1 VTSLVRAVG
10 LHLSAVALVCISVGG
25 CAQTKQVMNKIQD
38 KTFGGFNSLEGKYG
52 GSNAEDSCQELR
64 QPLIDTGKVFSQSM
78 VTGALLGAAAGA
90 GVGAAV
96 NKNNRG
102 MGAFLGGLTGGA
114 AGAFAGYLDAKRKQ
128 ANTQAELL
136 ASIDADAARDNKT
149 LVSTSN
155 VIKRLTSCRR
165 GQIASVEKRYKAK
178 KLTAAQAKAELER
191 IQAAVHEDNQLI
203 AEVLGDAS
211 ERSRVYVDARADASK
226 ISDTQP
232 SPTPV
237 PRPKKTQTEN
247 KPPEDKPPT
256 KPTPAAS
263 GGGGTEQFAESNDK
277 AQKLKVAHD
286 KVENDLQTRISDLSA
301 IVG

>member
-1 VTSLVRAVG
+1 MV
-10 LHLSAVALVCISVGG
+10 
-25 CAQTKQVMNKIQD
+25 NKIQD
-38 KTFGGFNSLEGKYG
+38 KTFGAFNSLEGKYG
-52 GSNAEDSCQELR
+52 GSKAEDSCQALR

-78 VTGALLGAAAGA
+78 VTGALVGAAAGA

-96 NKNNRG
+96 NKNDRG
-102 MGAFLGGLTGGA
+102 MGALFGGLTGGA

-178 KLTAAQAKAELER
+178 KVTAPQAKAELEK
-191 IQAAVHEDNQLI
+191 IQEAVHEDNELI
-203 AEVLGDAS
+203 TEVLGDAS
-211 ERSRVYVDARADASK
+211 ERSRVYVDARADASN
-226 ISDTQP
+226 ISDAQP
-232 SPTPV
+232 PPT
-237 PRPKKTQTEN
+237 PRPKKKQTEN
-247 KPPEDKPPT
+247 KPPVQ
-256 KPTPAAS
+256 PTPGTAS
-263 GGGGTEQFAESNDK
+263 GGTAQFAASNEK

>member
-1 VTSLVRAVG
+1 MTTMPALVRAIG
-10 LHLSAVALVCISVGG
+10 LHLSALAVVGISVSG
-25 CAQTKQVMNKIQD
+25 CAQTKQMMNKIQD
-38 KTFGGFNSLEGKYG
+38 KTFGGFNSLEGRYG
-52 GSNAEDSCQELR
+52 ESNTEDSCQALR
-64 QPLIDTGKVFSQSM
+64 QPLIDTGKVFFQSM

-102 MGAFLGGLTGGA
+102 MGALFGGLTGGA

-136 ASIDADAARDNKT
+136 ASIDADATRDNKT

-155 VIKRLTSCRR
+155 VISRLTSCRR

-178 KLTAAQAKAELER
+178 KLTAAQAKAELEK
-191 IQAAVHEDNQLI
+191 IQAAVHQDNELI
-203 AEVLGDAS
+203 AEVLGDAA

-232 SPTPV
+232 SPTP
-237 PRPKKTQTEN
+237 RPKKKQTEN
-247 KPPEDKPPT
+247 KRPRTSRPPSRPRVP
-256 KPTPAAS
+256 PAAARRNS
-263 GGGGTEQFAESNDK
+263 PRP
-277 AQKLKVAHD
+277 
-286 KVENDLQTRISDLSA
+286 TRRLRSSRALTTRWRTISRRGSP
-301 IVG
+301 IFRQS

>member
-1 VTSLVRAVG
+1 MTTIPAIVRAVG
-10 LHLSAVALVCISVGG
+10 LHLSAVALVGISVNG
-25 CAQTKQVMNKIQD
+25 CAQTKQMVNKIQD
-38 KTFGGFNSLEGKYG
+38 KTFGAFNSLEGKYG
-52 GSNAEDSCQELR
+52 GSNAEDSCQALR

-78 VTGALLGAAAGA
+78 VTGALVGAAAGA

-102 MGAFLGGLTGGA
+102 MGALFGGLTGGA

-178 KLTAAQAKAELER
+178 KLTAPQAKAELEK
-191 IQAAVHEDNQLI
+191 IQAAVHEDNELI
-203 AEVLGDAS
+203 AEVLGDAA

-226 ISDTQP
+226 ISDAQS
-232 SPTPV
+232 SPP
-237 PRPKKTQTEN
+237 PAPKPKKTQTEN
-247 KPPEDKPPT
+247 KPPAQ
-256 KPTPAAS
+256 PTPS
-263 GGGGTEQFAESNDK
+263 TGKGGTVQFEESNEK